1 MSSVIVLAL
10 AAAVFLIT
18 VYLIYSGNMMEGDT
32 NIFSVYGG
40 ELVEFEKASVSEVL
54 NEDME
59 IDEAADGAYEGSQE
73 LSVVVGSGRYKG
85 EEMVVY
91 IYVRTRPHILSSV
104 LNRIYRAGNDQR
116 TLIKH
121 GNDHDDTAD
130 RSDIFSSDF
139 RRAFAVSRKCTKMKK
154 ETEIPQSSVSA
165 VPCLRS

>member
-1 MSSVIVLAL
+1 MRQGETESSTIRRPAMSSVIVLAL

-18 VYLIYSGNMMEGDT
+18 VYLISSGNMMEGDT

-85 EEMVVY
+85 IHRLV
-91 IYVRTRPHILSSV
+91 T
-104 LNRIYRAGNDQR
+104 
-116 TLIKH
+116 
-121 GNDHDDTAD
+121 
-130 RSDIFSSDF
+130 
-139 RRAFAVSRKCTKMKK
+139 
-154 ETEIPQSSVSA
+154 
-165 VPCLRS
+165 